1 MSVRREAR
9 STSRPAGM
17 DSSRNGSVW
26 AICSQPVSAGPA
38 ESMRTAASGAAAKA
52 ICSENWAKRFDQAM
66 RLKADGRV
74 VAGGFCME
82 RSSIKLFRGI

>member
-1 MSVRREAR
+1 MRVRREAR

-38 ESMRTAASGAAAKA
+38 ESRRTAASGAAAKA
-52 ICSENWAKRFDQAM
+52 ICSENWANRLDQPM
-66 RLKADGRV
+66 RLNAEGRAA
-74 VAGGFCME
+74 AGGLGME
-82 RSSIKLFRGI
+82 RSSIGVVRGT